1 MHFHVKAATGKQN
14 GGQNND
20 KSASLYQVVP
30 APSRFG
36 PSCSGPSRFSPTIK
50 KKRKKQLLK
59 EILSSDGQQFHQYQ
73 RKEQSPLI
81 SNH

>member
-1 MHFHVKAATGKQN
+1 LHLHVSAATGKQN
-14 GGQNND
+14 SGRNND
-20 KSASLYQVVP
+20 KSASL
-30 APSRFG
+30 
-36 PSCSGPSRFSPTIK
+36 PTIK